1 MSCRE
6 PFTRTELFDCLTDT
20 YRCFLTGS
28 CPTRSP
34 ADMAGMIFTGVCEL
48 VPMELT
54 CISLTLVDKMI
65 HLRSQSQ
72 PPEVSVF
79 CAELLRVLFQD
90 MDLMSQ
96 LVSPTLFS
104 CRVKNNTLIYCIDVT
119 VVSKGPTIPQVHQF
133 QNEDQIISHLAAKSV
148 STCAVY
154 HLHKSVS
161 SLLQNRL
168 S

>member
-1 MSCRE
+1 MESAVSCRE

-34 ADMAGMIFTGVCEL
+34 ADVAGMIFTGVCEL

-54 CISLTLVDKMI
+54 CISVTLVDKMI
-65 HLRSQSQ
+65 HLMSKSP

-96 LVSPTLFS
+96 LV
-104 CRVKNNTLIYCIDVT
+104 
-119 VVSKGPTIPQVHQF
+119 HQF
-133 QNEDQIISHLAAKSV
+133 QTEDQIISHLAAKSV

-154 HLHKSVS
+154 HLHKS
-161 SLLQNRL
+161 
-168 S
+168 